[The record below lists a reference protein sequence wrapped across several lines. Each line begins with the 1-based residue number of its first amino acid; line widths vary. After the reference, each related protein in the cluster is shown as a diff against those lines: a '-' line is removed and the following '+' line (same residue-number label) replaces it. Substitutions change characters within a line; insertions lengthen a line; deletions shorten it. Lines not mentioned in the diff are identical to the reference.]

1 MYNEVFARK
10 HLCLVLSWTSP
21 NVKCYGRGQRTEM
34 MANDAVVRRTKGIKR
49 PQELQ
54 TSFIMALLRHLSSS
68 LGPTNMKEDTSPK
81 VCILYDNS

>member
-1 MYNEVFARK
+1 
-10 HLCLVLSWTSP
+10 
-21 NVKCYGRGQRTEM
+21 M

-54 TSFIMALLRHLSSS
+54 ISFIMALLRHLSSS

-81 VCILYDNS
+81 VCILYDNSYIITRGFQGSTLNVAAQI

>member
-1 MYNEVFARK
+1 
-10 HLCLVLSWTSP
+10 
-21 NVKCYGRGQRTEM
+21 M

>member
-1 MYNEVFARK
+1 
-10 HLCLVLSWTSP
+10 
-21 NVKCYGRGQRTEM
+21 M

-54 TSFIMALLRHLSSS
+54 ISFIMALLRHLSSS